1 MFFQIAVNSRRK
13 FAKAF
18 GGSGLRLPRER
29 LQSFSTPLVFIAAV
43 SNRRRG
49 FPLHI
54 LDPSLL
60 PFLQHGH
67 ESIDAVQTAR
77 KTAVRIHLHEN
88 VFDLVHGEAAMSPLF
103 RVVRKGSRSPVAVK

>member
-1 MFFQIAVNSRRK
+1 MFFQIAINSRRK

-18 GGSGLRLPRER
+18 GRSGLRLPRER
-29 LQSFSTPLVFIAAV
+29 LQSFSAPLVFIAAV

-49 FPLHI
+49 FPLYI

-67 ESIDAVQTAR
+67 ERIDAVQTAR
-77 KTAVRIHLHEN
+77 KTAVRIHLNEN
-88 VFDLVHGEAAMSPLF
+88 VVNLIDGEAAIEPA
-103 RVVRKGSRSPVAVK
+103 VQSRSQM

>member
-1 MFFQIAVNSRRK
+1 MFFQIAVNSRRE

-29 LQSFSTPLVFIAAV
+29 LQSFSAPLVFIAAV

-49 FPLHI
+49 FPLDI
-54 LDPSLL
+54 LDASLL

-77 KTAVRIHLHEN
+77 KTAVRIHLNEN
-88 VFDLVHGEAAMSPLF
+88 ISDLVDGQAAIEPA
-103 RVVRKGSRSPVAVK
+103 VQSRSQMF